1 MATPEVLPHLPSR
14 RKSERR
20 PPRSL
25 VLLTA
30 CCGVFVSFASIV
42 IYTFGVF
49 LKPLAAAFGWSR
61 TEVSLAFTL
70 TALTVAACSPF
81 IGRLL
86 DRYPAR
92 RIVIPATAIY
102 GLAFGSLAFLTPH
115 LSHLLAVFFL
125 LGIVGN
131 ATTQLGYARVVS
143 AWFDRERGRALAA
156 VMAGSG
162 LGSMVFP
169 PIAQALISEWG
180 WRAAYAVLG
189 GIILLLGIPLAAAFL
204 YEPHDPQVSRSQPSS
219 QPRHADTPL
228 WQSMLGFRFL
238 GIVAALLLFSFATN
252 GLYAHW
258 AALLTDRGFPA
269 ELAAT
274 VLSVAGF
281 AALTSKLSTGYLL
294 DRFIAGRAVAGL
306 LAACAAGFLCVIY
319 GHAMWLAFAAAIL
332 VGLGMGAESDA
343 VPFLLTRYFGLRR
356 FGELYGYTWCFYA
369 VAGALGPLVM
379 GRMFDRTGS
388 YRVVLFVSFAMI
400 VAAAILF
407 ASLPRYKT
415 KHAALL

>member
-1 MATPEVLPHLPSR
+1 MATPEVLNHLPNR
-14 RKSERR
+14 PENERR
-20 PPRSL
+20 PPPRSL

-30 CCGVFVSFASIV
+30 CCGVFVSFASVV

-86 DRYPAR
+86 DRFPAR
-92 RIVIPATAIY
+92 RIVIPCTAIY
-102 GLAFGSLAFLTPH
+102 ALTFASLAFLTPH
-115 LSHLLAVFFL
+115 LSHLLVVFFV
-125 LGIVGN
+125 LGVVGN
-131 ATTQLGYARVVS
+131 GTTQLGYARVVS

-162 LGSMVFP
+162 LGSMIFP
-169 PIAQALISEWG
+169 PIAQALISALG
-180 WRAAYAVLG
+180 WRAAYGTLG
-189 GIILLLGIPLAAAFL
+189 GIILLLGIPLAALFL
-204 YEPHDPQVSRSQPSS
+204 YEPKALPPQPSS
-219 QPRHADTPL
+219 QSAQADTTVWRSIL
-228 WQSMLGFRFL
+228 TFRFL
-238 GIVAALLLFSFATN
+238 GIVGALLLFSFATN

-258 AALLTDRGFPA
+258 APLLTDRGFPA

-274 VLSVAGF
+274 VLSVAGL

-294 DRFIAGRAVAGL
+294 DRFVAGRAVAGI
-306 LAACAAGFLCVIY
+306 LAACAAGFLAVIY
-319 GHAMWLAFAAAIL
+319 GHTTWLAFTAAVL
-332 VGLGMGAESDA
+332 VGAGMGAESDA
-343 VPFLLTRYFGLRR
+343 VPFLLTRYFGLAR
-356 FGELYGYTWCFYA
+356 FSELYAYTWCFYA

-388 YRVVLFVSFAMI
+388 YRAVLFISFLMI
-400 VAAAILF
+400 VAAAIVF